1 MSCMWSLLS
10 VLQAVCALI
19 VTHRGELAIALLNAG
34 WGAAHEDARP
44 DASEEAA
51 DAADDA
57 RGAGGKAHH
66 REDGAGTKT
75 GGPRA
80 Q

>member
-1 MSCMWSLLS
+1 MCMHMY
-10 VLQAVCALI
+10 VVVCATSC
-19 VTHRGELAIALLNAG
+19 VRSHTHRSELAVALLNAD
-34 WGAAHEDARP
+34 WGAAHENARP
-44 DASEEAA
+44 GASEEAA

-57 RGAGGKAHH
+57 WGAGGKAHR